1 MMRFG
6 LIANYRKPELWD
18 LVPRLVDWLLERDVP
33 VVITDRLV
41 GPAYQPPETV
51 KVYPTSTI
59 VKHVD
64 VMLSIGGDGTILS
77 TARVIGKAKVPIL
90 GIHMGGLGFLAEVP
104 AADCFKALEQ
114 VIEDRY
120 RLEERMVLAVDLQ
133 HGGKIQ
139 TYYAVNDMVVD
150 RGSSPRLLHTQVEV
164 SGRKLND
171 YVADG
176 LIVATP
182 TGSTAYSLSAG
193 GPIVVPTLEA
203 LTITPISPHSLAA
216 RSIVVPSTDK
226 IVIRFDQDQEGI
238 ALTLDGQVKIEIDSQ
253 AVVTTRRASWN
264 IQMVKLP
271 DSDYF
276 QVLRTKLGWSG
287 EAKGMRGSTQDG
299 GRSR

>member
-1 MMRFG
+1 MIRFG

-33 VVITDRLV
+33 VAITDRLV
-41 GPAYQPPETV
+41 GPAYQPPEAV
-51 KVYPTSTI
+51 KVYPASTI

-64 VMLSIGGDGTILS
+64 IVLSIGGDGTILS
-77 TARVIGKAKVPIL
+77 TARIIGKAKVPIL

-104 AADCFKALEQ
+104 AADCFKAMEQ
-114 VIEDRY
+114 VIEDHY
-120 RLEERMVLAVDLQ
+120 RLEERMVLAVDVQ

-139 TYYAVNDMVVD
+139 TYYAINDMVVD
-150 RGSSPRLLHTQVEV
+150 RGSSPRLLHTQLEV

-216 RSIVVPSTDK
+216 RSIVIPSTDK
-226 IVIRFDQDQEGI
+226 IVVRFDQDQEGM
-238 ALTLDGQVKIEIDSQ
+238 ALMLDGQVKIEIDSS
-253 AVVTTRRASWN
+253 AVITARRASWN

-271 DSDYF
+271 GSDYYK
-276 QVLRTKLGWSG
+276 VLRTKLGWSG
-287 EAKGMRGSTQDG
+287 EAKGMQG
-299 GRSR
+299 